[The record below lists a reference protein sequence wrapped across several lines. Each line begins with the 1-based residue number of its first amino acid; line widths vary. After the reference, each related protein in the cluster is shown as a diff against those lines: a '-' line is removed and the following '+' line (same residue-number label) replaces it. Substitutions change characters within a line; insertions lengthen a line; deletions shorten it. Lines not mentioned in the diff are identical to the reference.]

1 MTKYIELNYN
11 CLTGEKMS
19 IKIISINP
27 DAIYSAEK
35 NILKL
40 EEKTNN
46 NIKKIHDAVVDCYDE
61 IDIAS
66 AFLDN
71 IDKDINNYIDKLKAQ
86 AKEYEKKEKT
96 AIKELKK
103 KKKKKKY
110 IYFIKKFNY

>member
-1 MTKYIELNYN
+1 
-11 CLTGEKMS
+11 MS

-61 IDIAS
+61 IDIA
-66 AFLDN
+66 
-71 IDKDINNYIDKLKAQ
+71 KYLKTG
-86 AKEYEKKEKT
+86 ENT
-96 AIKELKK
+96 IAILVCYYGKHGFSWISSNKGNRKNTTFSIE
-103 KKKKKKY
+103 
-110 IYFIKKFNY
+110 